1 MNSFAIYYFIDSWP
15 TGWMKSILDYDRQ
28 AKPAYFTCR
37 ETLAPLAVSLRTDR
51 FAFFSDEVMELEAWV
66 MNDLHTIPESASL
79 CYQMELDG
87 KVTFSGQAQARVPNC
102 DSTFQGFLRIP
113 APAVETRTH
122 VVVRLGLLDE
132 RGRVLHDTA
141 VGIDVFPRSVGR
153 SSRRVYVVGSEDG
166 KAARLGKELGL
177 QPVFGGAIRSDDI
190 ILTDAGTVFRRRYDG
205 IMKAVSSGATLVMLE
220 IPEGD
225 HEIAGDQIVVLAC
238 GMGARHFVSRDTGH
252 PLVAG
257 FEPTDFRFW
266 YDPDEDR
273 PAPLLRTTFDAPGWT
288 PILTAGNGGW
298 SGEWRPMLAAAEK
311 IIGKGRV
318 RICQVSLAGR
328 TVNPVAESFAL
339 RMIGAAEPYST
350 LSVLRDNCP
359 EADLITRPTPPP
371 SPSGT
376 EGEGG
381 GVPRGGKQDHDG
393 RSGKQV
399 QDLPLVASDTSP
411 VWALVDCPGFAVL
424 AARDT

>member
-1 MNSFAIYYFIDSWP
+1 
-15 TGWMKSILDYDRQ
+15 
-28 AKPAYFTCR
+28 
-37 ETLAPLAVSLRTDR
+37 
-51 FAFFSDEVMELEAWV
+51 
-66 MNDLHTIPESASL
+66 
-79 CYQMELDG
+79 
-87 KVTFSGQAQARVPNC
+87 
-102 DSTFQGFLRIP
+102 
-113 APAVETRTH
+113 
-122 VVVRLGLLDE
+122 
-132 RGRVLHDTA
+132 
-141 VGIDVFPRSVGR
+141 
-153 SSRRVYVVGSEDG
+153 
-166 KAARLGKELGL
+166 
-177 QPVFGGAIRSDDI
+177 
-190 ILTDAGTVFRRRYDG
+190 
-205 IMKAVSSGATLVMLE
+205 MLE

-273 PAPLLRTTFDAPGWT
+273 PSPLLRTTFDAHGWT